1 MPRDEK
7 FVVQGGQRLA
17 GSLDVSGNKNEALP
31 VLSACLLTS
40 APVTLHNVPLIG
52 DVLVMADVLRGLG
65 AQVTPRPGD
74 PHTWDISATQISSE
88 ELDRTLFRKL
98 RASITLAA
106 PLLYRCGKVTIP
118 IPGGDKIGKRRI
130 DTHLLALQ
138 EMGAAVYE
146 ESDSY
151 LLTCRDGLH
160 GADLW
165 LDEASVTGTENI
177 IMAAVCAR
185 GETTIYNAAC
195 EPHVQ
200 QLCLLLNRMGA
211 RIDAIGT
218 NRLVIHGV
226 PELGGAQ
233 HTIAPD
239 YIEIGSFI
247 GLAAATHSS
256 LSIRNVSSAP
266 LRMILKAFQKLGI
279 EVVQA
284 GNDLLVPAHQS
295 RTIVNDFRGAIAKI
309 ESAPWPGVPAD
320 LLSILLVTAT
330 QCDGTILFH
339 EKLFESRLFFT
350 DRLVGMGARIIL
362 CDPHRAVVQGPSPL
376 HGEYLTSPDIRAGV
390 ALLIA
395 ALCASGESIID
406 NIYMIDRGYEHID
419 QRLAAIGA
427 HITRVAD

>member
-1 MPRDEK
+1 MQRDEK
-7 FVVQGGQRLA
+7 FVVQGGRQLA
-17 GSLDVSGNKNEALP
+17 GTLDVSGNKNEALP
-31 VLSACLLTS
+31 VLSACLLAG
-40 APVTLHNVPLIG
+40 APVTLHNMPLIG

-65 AQVTPRPGD
+65 AEVAPRAD
-74 PHTWDISATQISSE
+74 DAHTWEITAARVSSE
-88 ELDRTLFRKL
+88 ELDQALFRKL

-146 ESDSY
+146 EDDSY
-151 LLTCRDGLH
+151 LLTCRDGLQ
-160 GADLW
+160 GADLL

-177 IMAAVCAR
+177 VMAAVCAR
-185 GETTIYNAAC
+185 GDTVVYNAAC

-200 QLCLLLNRMGA
+200 QLCVLLNQMGA
-211 RIDAIGT
+211 CIEGIGT
-218 NRLVIHGV
+218 NRLEIHGV
-226 PELGGAQ
+226 PELGGAA

-239 YIEIGSFI
+239 YVEAGSFI
-247 GLAAATHSS
+247 GMAAATQSA
-256 LSIRNVSSAP
+256 LTIRKVPAAP
-266 LRMILKAFQKLGI
+266 LRMIIKAFQKLGI
-279 EVVQA
+279 EVEQA
-284 GNDLLVPAHQS
+284 GHDLVVAAHQS
-295 RTIVNDFRGAIAKI
+295 RRIMHDFRGAIAKI

-320 LLSILLVTAT
+320 LMSILLVAAT

-350 DRLVGMGARIIL
+350 DRLVGMGARIVL
-362 CDPHRAVVQGPSPL
+362 CDPHRALVQGPAPL

-390 ALLIA
+390 AMLIA
-395 ALCASGESIID
+395 ALCASGESVID

-419 QRLAAIGA
+419 QRLNAIGA
-427 HITRVAD
+427 CITRVDN